1 MDKFTPLKTVPIS
14 SIRWLVTA
22 GKMAGLDTNQ
32 LLQDIGVTTADLG
45 DQQRQ
50 LPYPL
55 ATSFRNQVMSAIKN
69 EAIALLVG
77 EQLPM
82 GELGIVD
89 YICASSQS
97 VSNAMHNLSRYFR
110 LMSHPDF
117 ALSYIEQNHMGL
129 ISYGNQNQFPTQQ
142 NLFEQQSTEFTF
154 SITLSRI
161 RSLTKPT
168 VKSAAVSF
176 RHPAPDYV
184 DEYQRIFQAPIEFEA
199 ANNILLLDEYCL
211 ALNPENPDDRL
222 HQLLMKYAD
231 ASVNHLPGN
240 SSLAHRVVEEIK
252 RTLQDGE
259 LTADSIA
266 KRLCMS
272 PRTLHRRLNDE
283 NTSFAKLRDQL
294 RCELAQS
301 MLRNGELTI
310 TDITYL
316 LGFSQPSAFNRAF
329 KRWMGLTPQ
338 LFRNQSSSVGNS
350 ITS

>member
-1 MDKFTPLKTVPIS
+1 MDKFTPSTIVPIS
-14 SIRWLVTA
+14 SLSWLVAA
-22 GKMAGLDTNQ
+22 GKMAGLDTHR
-32 LLQDIGVTTADLG
+32 LLQDIGVSTADLS

-55 ATSFRNQVMSAIKN
+55 VASFRNQVMSTIQN
-69 EAIALLVG
+69 EAIALVVG
-77 EQLPM
+77 EQLPL

-97 VSNAMHNLSRYFR
+97 VSNAMQNLSRYFR

-117 ALSYIEQNHMGL
+117 ALSYIEQDQMGL
-129 ISYGNQNQFPTQQ
+129 ISYGRQNQFSTQQ

-161 RSLTKPT
+161 RALTKTT
-168 VKSAAVSF
+168 VKSAVVSF
-176 RHPAPDYV
+176 RHAAPDYV
-184 DEYQRIFQAPIEFEA
+184 NEYQRIFQAPIEFEA
-199 ANNILLLDEYCL
+199 ANNVLVLDEYCL
-211 ALNPENPDDRL
+211 ALSPENPDDRL

-231 ASVNHLPGN
+231 ASVNHLPGT
-240 SSLAHRVVEEIK
+240 SSVAHKVVEEIK
-252 RTLQDGE
+252 HTLQEGE
-259 LTADSIA
+259 LSAESIA

-272 PRTLHRRLNDE
+272 PRTLHRRLNE
-283 NTSFAKLRDQL
+283 ESTSFAKLRDQI

-301 MLRNGELTI
+301 MLRNAELTI

-338 LFRNQSSSVGNS
+338 LFRDQSSSVGNS
-350 ITS
+350 IIS